1 MYVRL
6 LSLVGAVGGARDDV
20 DAAVCS
26 FILLVVCIKE
36 KKNKA
41 SQPSVSATTY
51 STMDVQVMKILVDNG
66 FVQAKELGR
75 LAQVSKSINAAAT
88 NDLGIALSQGISL
101 YQKV

>member
-1 MYVRL
+1 
-6 LSLVGAVGGARDDV
+6 
-20 DAAVCS
+20 
-26 FILLVVCIKE
+26 
-36 KKNKA
+36 
-41 SQPSVSATTY
+41 
-51 STMDVQVMKILVDNG
+51 MDVQVMKILVDNG